1 MRPDPHRLADP
12 AARGVGDRARG
23 DPGAARVLVA
33 EALAEAEAIG
43 HPEIVE
49 AVEPELALWA
59 RAAPTA
65 RSAAVRRAGSARLR
79 LIGATA
85 VETAQGVRVPRRGD
99 ETTLLAAVAARHDAD
114 VDDVLDL
121 LWPGEDDAVARRRL
135 RNTLNR
141 LRGSVGEVVVRRGD
155 RLALDPDVIVD
166 VHQVVQAARIGH
178 TVPELGVEAARRALA
193 LVTGELVNPGGDPVL
208 DDLRDELSLAVGV
221 LADRVSDA
229 ATTTG
234 ELGEAARWLATARRL
249 DRYDEARAVRL
260 VQVLRALG
268 RDAEADDVRQDAVLA
283 CGELGVP
290 PSPELARLGSR

>member
-1 MRPDPHRLADP
+1 MGP
-12 AARGVGDRARG
+12 
-23 DPGAARVLVA
+23 
-33 EALAEAEAIG
+33 
-43 HPEIVE
+43 
-49 AVEPELALWA
+49 
-59 RAAPTA
+59 
-65 RSAAVRRAGSARLR
+65 RRAGSSVAPPSA
-79 LIGATA
+79 GSAA
-85 VETAQGVRVPRRGD
+85 PGFAADRVSGRRDRPGTCSEPRRGD

-141 LRGSVGEVVVRRGD
+141 LRGSVGDVVVRRGD
-155 RLALDPDVIVD
+155 RLALDPDVSVD

-193 LVTGELVNPGGDPVL
+193 LVRGELANPGGDPVL

-249 DRYDEARAVRL
+249 DRYDEDARRPGWCRCCAPWAATPRRTTSCRTPSL
-260 VQVLRALG
+260 PA
-268 RDAEADDVRQDAVLA
+268 ASSA
-283 CGELGVP
+283 CRRRR
-290 PSPELARLGSR
+290 SSRGSRRADRPAVGLWARV